1 MIRDLLPII
10 LGSVLLSMTGCHS
23 RTAASFGGASS
34 RGGGGSRDFGTV
46 RTVSEMRVDPVASR
60 AEPLKRYIA
69 ERHEVEIIAPESELQ
84 KSWQSVIDFCA
95 TIQCE
100 VISSS
105 VTSRTDD
112 SVPSGTVT
120 LRVAPE
126 DLTKLLIQIQK
137 LGRIAQ
143 HSTEREDKTTA
154 VVDTEA
160 KIKNL
165 TAFRDNLRVMLAK
178 PSATVKDLIE
188 IQEQL
193 TQTQSELDSE
203 TRNRK
208 ILANETEKVA
218 VQLSF
223 RIKESRRTV
232 RGLGA
237 IWDALGEAGSDF
249 ADSTAFLITAIVS
262 VIPWLFVIA
271 SIIWL
276 LARAWRKRNRKR
288 PAASTPPQA
297 TP

>member
-1 MIRDLLPII
+1 MIRKLIATV
-10 LGSVLLSMTGCHS
+10 LGGILLSTTGCHKKGV
-23 RTAASFGGASS
+23 ASLGIEAS
-34 RGGGGSRDFGTV
+34 RGGGGSDGAASTV
-46 RTVSEMRVDPVASR
+46 AEFRLNSATEQ

-69 ERHEVEIIAPESELQ
+69 ERHEFEIITPESELQ
-84 KSWQSVIDFCA
+84 KSWQSVIDSCA

-100 VISSS
+100 VTSSS
-105 VTSRTDD
+105 VTARTEN
-112 SVPSGTVT
+112 SVPSGTVS

-126 DLTKLLIQIQK
+126 DQTKLFIQIQK
-137 LGRIAQ
+137 LGKITQ

-154 VVDTEA
+154 VVDAEA

-203 TRNRK
+203 TRSRK
-208 ILANETEKVA
+208 ILANETEKIA

-223 RIKESRRTV
+223 RVKEPRGSV

-262 VIPWLFVIA
+262 VIPWLIVIA
-271 SIIWL
+271 AIFWL
-276 LARAWRKRNRKR
+276 LARAWRKRHRNRLT
-288 PAASTPPQA
+288 ASPPPQI

>member
-1 MIRDLLPII
+1 MIRKLLATI
-10 LGSVLLSMTGCHS
+10 LGGMLLSATGCHKK
-23 RTAASFGGASS
+23 AVASLGIASS
-34 RGGGGSRDFGTV
+34 RGGGGSDGAASTV
-46 RTVSEMRVDPVASR
+46 AEMRFNSAPEQ

-69 ERHEVEIIAPESELQ
+69 ERHEFEIITPESELQ
-84 KSWQSVIDFCA
+84 KSWQSVIDSCA

-105 VTSRTDD
+105 VTARTDN
-112 SVPSGTVT
+112 SAPSGTVR

-126 DLTKLLIQIQK
+126 DQPKLFIQIQK
-137 LGRIAQ
+137 LGKIAQ

-160 KIKNL
+160 RIKNL

-178 PSATVKDLIE
+178 PSATVKDPIE

-208 ILANETEKVA
+208 ILANETEKIA

-223 RIKESRRTV
+223 RVKEPRGSV

-262 VIPWLFVIA
+262 VIPWLIVIA
-271 SIIWL
+271 AILWL
-276 LARAWRKRNRKR
+276 LARAWRKRRRNRLT
-288 PAASTPPQA
+288 ASPPPQV